1 MNSLRMSH
9 DANMRTDSLSDPL
22 LVADGLTK
30 RYAVTVLDHVT
41 LDLRSGEIHALLG
54 ANGAGKS
61 TLCRIIAGLVAPT
74 SGQMRLNGEPYQPTG
89 KKSAEKAGVQ
99 IVQQELSL
107 IPSLTVAENIMLG
120 RMPNR
125 FGIVNRTHLRRRAQQ
140 ALDRLKIQDICPQTI
155 TAELGVGHKQM
166 IEIASAID
174 RECRVLILDE
184 PTAALTAGETKI
196 LFEMLQRL
204 RDQGIG
210 MFYISHR
217 LHEVERMSDRV
228 SILRDGKWI
237 CTHSTKST
245 NAQQMVDLMTGEA
258 HHTNG
263 DQAFRSFS
271 TGKSALRVD
280 SLSRGEAVRNVSLH
294 VDRGERLGIAGLVG
308 AGRTE
313 LLRLIFAADCGD
325 SGRLHLDGDAIG
337 RPLFSH
343 PSEAVANGVAMVSED
358 RKEDG
363 LLLSQS
369 ISVNASL
376 TSLRE
381 QFSSLGLLH
390 EHSERQSTKSMMEQ
404 LDTRFDGIEQPAG
417 TLSGGN
423 QQKVAISKW
432 LFSEFNIFLFDEPT
446 RGIDVAARRRIY
458 ELLESLAASGK
469 AIVIVSSDLDELM
482 ENCDRIIVMC
492 GGELTGT
499 FHRGEWTED
508 ALMQAAFSHHRLGAD
523 T

>member
-1 MNSLRMSH
+1 MNSVRMSN
-9 DANMRTDSLSDPL
+9 DATTRIGSVPDPL
-22 LVADGLTK
+22 LVIEGLTK

-41 LDLRSGEIHALLG
+41 LDLLPGEIHALLG

-61 TLCRIIAGLVAPT
+61 TLCKIVAGLVAPT
-74 SGQMRLNGEPYQPTG
+74 SGRMLLNGEDYRPSG
-89 KKSAEKAGVQ
+89 KQSAEEAGVQ

-107 IPSLTVAENIMLG
+107 ISSLTVAENIMLG

-125 FGIVNRTHLRRRAQQ
+125 LGIVNQTELHRHAQQ
-140 ALDRLKIQDICPQTI
+140 ALDRLKIRDICPQTI
-155 TAELGVGHKQM
+155 AGELGVGHQQM

-184 PTAALTAGETKI
+184 PTAALTAGETET
-196 LFEMLQRL
+196 LFETLHRL

-237 CTHSTKST
+237 CSQLTETIDT
-245 NAQQMVDLMTGEA
+245 QRMVDMMTGEA
-258 HHTNG
+258 NHSDG
-263 DQAFRSFS
+263 DQTFRSYRI
-271 TGKSALRVD
+271 GKNALRVE
-280 SLSRGEAVRNVSLH
+280 SISKGETVRNVSLH

-313 LLRLIFAADCGD
+313 LLRLIFGADGGED
-325 SGRLHLDGDAIG
+325 GRLFLDDDTVG

-343 PSEAVANGVAMVSED
+343 PSEAVENGVAMINED

-369 ISVNASL
+369 IRVNASL
-376 TSLRE
+376 TSLRD
-381 QFSSLGLLH
+381 QFSSFGLLR
-390 EHSERQSTKSMMEQ
+390 EQSERQSTKSMVEQ
-404 LDTRFDGIEQPAG
+404 LDTRFDGIEQPVG

-432 LFSEFNIFLFDEPT
+432 LFSEFNVFLFDEPT

-458 ELLESLAASGK
+458 ELIESLASAGK

-482 ENCDRIIVMC
+482 ENCDRIVVMC
-492 GGELTGT
+492 GGQLTGT

-508 ALMQAAFSHHRLGAD
+508 ALMQAAFSQNSRDAE